1 MTPNDVQQELRDQ
14 LSDHGLPA
22 DRIDTDLTAHKRR
35 LDASIDSAT
44 STMSMRV
51 QRAMNAQRSALR
63 PRAARLALA
72 MTANAATVVMVVTYR
87 PENRTSTD
95 VADSTFIGTTSTGTA
110 EHDVDAL
117 TDELVRRNSAS
128 TAGWAV
134 TDDDVDQLL
143 GEDGLDL

>member
-1 MTPNDVQQELRDQ
+1 MTPNDIQQELRDQ
-14 LSDHGLPA
+14 LSDHGLPP

-35 LDASIDSAT
+35 RDASIDSAT

-72 MTANAATVVMVVTYR
+72 MTAIAATVVMVVTYR

-95 VADSTFIGTTSTGTA
+95 VADSTFIGTTSMGTA